1 MRSGKSALW
10 HDSVRYITLVNDWD
24 PGRNVPVTSN
34 PYLKQVEA
42 DPLMLVDDLRQWMKK
57 LPNRQKILNL
67 RIREWFENASNASDL
82 KFEST
87 MLTHD

>member
-1 MRSGKSALW
+1 MLIV
-10 HDSVRYITLVNDWD
+10 H
-24 PGRNVPVTSN
+24 

-57 LPNRQKILNL
+57 LPNRHKILNL
-67 RIREWFENASNASDL
+67 RIREWFEIEFKASDF
-82 KFEST
+82 KFESK

>member
-1 MRSGKSALW
+1 MLI
-10 HDSVRYITLVNDWD
+10 VY
-24 PGRNVPVTSN
+24 

-42 DPLMLVDDLRQWMKK
+42 DPLLLVDDLRQWMKK

-67 RIREWFENASNASDL
+67 RNREWFENASNASDF
-82 KFEST
+82 KFESK